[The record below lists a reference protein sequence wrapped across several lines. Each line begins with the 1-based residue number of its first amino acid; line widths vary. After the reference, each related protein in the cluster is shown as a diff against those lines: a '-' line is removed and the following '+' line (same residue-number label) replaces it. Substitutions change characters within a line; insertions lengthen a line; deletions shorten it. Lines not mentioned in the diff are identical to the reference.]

1 MKSIFNK
8 KLLEGKKIL
17 ITGASSGIGLE
28 TSIELS
34 RLGAV
39 LVLVGRSKDKL
50 KNCMEFMDNPK
61 NILIFEKDLSQIDS
75 GMTILKNLPSDFL
88 PLDGIF
94 HAAGTVLIKPFPL
107 CKKDD
112 FDNMSNIALHSLLS
126 FSKLFHRKKFFN
138 DNASIIVMSSV
149 ASEYGTPGLGYYSAI
164 KSAINSSCRNMAIE
178 FSNRNIRVNA
188 ILSGAIKTQ
197 MHNKITSKLDSKTIN
212 EYEKK
217 HPLGFGET
225 KDITPMVCLLM
236 SNASSWIT
244 GALINIDGGYSA
256 FK

>member
-1 MKSIFNK
+1 MRQY
-8 KLLEGKKIL
+8 LKI
-17 ITGASSGIGLE
+17 
-28 TSIELS
+28 
-34 RLGAV
+34 
-39 LVLVGRSKDKL
+39 
-50 KNCMEFMDNPK
+50 
-61 NILIFEKDLSQIDS
+61 
-75 GMTILKNLPSDFL
+75 LPSDFL

-94 HAAGTVLIKPFPL
+94 HAAGTVLIKPFHYAKKMILIICQILL
-107 CKKDD
+107 CILY
-112 FDNMSNIALHSLLS
+112 F
-126 FSKLFHRKKFFN
+126 FQKLFHRKKFFN

-197 MHNKITSKLDSKTIN
+197 MHKNIISKLDPKTIN
-212 EYEKK
+212 DYEKK

-236 SNASSWIT
+236 SNASSYIT

>member
-1 MKSIFNK
+1 MISANDGFGSVVISYGDDEY
-8 KLLEGKKIL
+8 EGLDGSYRLSGTPRKAIIYDGDGDIVPTRNGWRQYVKI
-17 ITGASSGIGLE
+17 
-28 TSIELS
+28 
-34 RLGAV
+34 R
-39 LVLVGRSKDKL
+39 
-50 KNCMEFMDNPK
+50 
-61 NILIFEKDLSQIDS
+61 KDLSQIDS

-197 MHNKITSKLDSKTIN
+197 MHNKIISKLDSKTIN